1 MKALE
6 TQHNAS
12 SFSEEGVPL
21 ALYQSTLA
29 EVDHLYAR
37 VIALETFHSEFNPQC
52 MIRDRRTEEEIASST
67 RSIRDCMKSLENL
80 SQTHEDAMIDCK
92 NTLVQLE
99 IEQIQVIEKIEIE
112 LDGKFSNLLNLQSDQ
127 LSELEGKLSIMQ
139 TENIILREQL
149 DLSHPVESIVNRTF
163 EQLDIRDDE
172 PVHRTLQSSPDA
184 SDDLKRGP
192 SYVGDLEGSSEVHE
206 AAVFIL
212 SALVAILSITSSV
225 LWLQRSKM
233 QENSAGPNE
242 YGIIS
247 SEPVVDVTAVEER
260 DPCEIER
267 IQMALEDMAANI
279 AREVRSQIEVIE
291 AHHEREMSI
300 MRAIVE
306 ETHRTSEEIGS
317 LVKDVID
324 ETSVISTS
332 NNSPCMSP
340 CGDTCS
346 IESSQAD
353 GDASSLSVL
362 LETSVTPIRVP
373 LKNRPA
379 ITKNKSSIPPT
390 CYSIASP
397 ARHSRDR
404 RMKRVAGL
412 GDDSSSEESDRL
424 SVEDSDDDSVTDKE
438 NFAHDMVDIWE
449 NFRSN

>member
-1 MKALE
+1 
-6 TQHNAS
+6 
-12 SFSEEGVPL
+12 
-21 ALYQSTLA
+21 
-29 EVDHLYAR
+29 
-37 VIALETFHSEFNPQC
+37 
-52 MIRDRRTEEEIASST
+52 
-67 RSIRDCMKSLENL
+67 
-80 SQTHEDAMIDCK
+80 
-92 NTLVQLE
+92 
-99 IEQIQVIEKIEIE
+99 
-112 LDGKFSNLLNLQSDQ
+112 
-127 LSELEGKLSIMQ
+127 
-139 TENIILREQL
+139 
-149 DLSHPVESIVNRTF
+149 
-163 EQLDIRDDE
+163 
-172 PVHRTLQSSPDA
+172 
-184 SDDLKRGP
+184 
-192 SYVGDLEGSSEVHE
+192 
-206 AAVFIL
+206 
-212 SALVAILSITSSV
+212 
-225 LWLQRSKM
+225 
-233 QENSAGPNE
+233 
-242 YGIIS
+242 
-247 SEPVVDVTAVEER
+247 
-260 DPCEIER
+260 
-267 IQMALEDMAANI
+267 MALEDMAANI

>member
-233 QENSAGPNE
+233 QVNSAGPNE